1 MKNILARMDRVL
13 CSYLGLDRNEVTPHL
28 VQQKG
33 NQLMVVNTEPF
44 KRHAQTTPVSK
55 TTLEMMNK
63 ENREKLG
70 RAIGKAL
77 ATNLVVSFEEIVINR
92 ETNHAR

>member
-1 MKNILARMDRVL
+1 MNG
-13 CSYLGLDRNEVTPHL
+13 YPHF

-33 NQLMVVNTEPF
+33 KQLTVVNTEPF
-44 KRHAQTTPVSK
+44 KRHAQSTTVSK
-55 TTLEMMNK
+55 TTLEMMNR

-77 ATNLVVSFEEIVINR
+77 ATNLVVSFEEIVIHR
-92 ETNHAR
+92 ETKHAR